1 MANQY
6 TLGKKQIFKMLLW
19 PVTLILIVA
28 IVCGAWVDIQQA
40 KSEERIRAAEIQANR

>member
-19 PVTLILIVA
+19 PVTIIVIVA
-28 IVCGAWVDIQQA
+28 IICGAWVDIQQA
-40 KSEERIRAAEIQANR
+40 KNEVEIRTAEIQAGK